1 MKLSN
6 VPLRLSTGAYILNSG
21 ITKRDADQETID
33 RLHGFASSVYPP
45 LKRIRPEQFVKA
57 LSTAEIA
64 LGAALLAPVVP
75 ATIAGSALSAFSAG
89 LLGLY
94 LKTPGMTQGNSVRPT
109 NDGTPLAKD
118 SWMLGIGVSL
128 IMSGLGRKR

>member
-64 LGAALLAPVVP
+64 LGAVLLAPVVP

-94 LKTPGMTQGNSVRPT
+94 LKTPGMTQGSSVRPT

-118 SWMLGIGVSL
+118 SWMLGIGLSL

>member
-6 VPLRLSTGAYILNSG
+6 VPLRLSTGAFILNSG

-75 ATIAGSALSAFSAG
+75 ATIAGTALSAFSAG

-94 LKTPGMTQGNSVRPT
+94 VKTPGMTRGTSVRPT
-109 NDGTPLAKD
+109 NDGTALAKD

>member
-45 LKRIRPEQFVKA
+45 LKRIRPEHFVKA

-118 SWMLGIGVSL
+118 SWMFGIGLSL

>member
-45 LKRIRPEQFVKA
+45 LKRIRPEYFVKA

-75 ATIAGSALSAFSAG
+75 ATVAGSALSAFSAG

-118 SWMLGIGVSL
+118 SWMLGIGLSL
-128 IMSGLGRKR
+128 IMGGLGRKH